1 MDNTR
6 LYKILGFI
14 LVALSALID
23 LFVHFSGFQKEI
35 DISVHFVVF
44 IPFALGVVVLMV
56 VYLKGR

>member
-1 MDNTR
+1 MDSTR
-6 LYKILGFI
+6 LYKILGFT

-23 LFVHFSGFQKEI
+23 LFIHFSGYYREI
-35 DISVHFVVF
+35 DTSVHFVIF